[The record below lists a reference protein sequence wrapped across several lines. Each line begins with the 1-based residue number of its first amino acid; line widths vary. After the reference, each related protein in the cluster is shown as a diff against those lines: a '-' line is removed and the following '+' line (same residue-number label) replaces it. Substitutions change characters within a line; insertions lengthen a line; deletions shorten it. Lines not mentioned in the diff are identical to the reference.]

1 ATLSLQDKNPADAR
15 HADRNRRAALRNTR
29 LKPQFTILMKQ
40 TKLIS
45 VIFVVCAC
53 VVASSGNAA
62 TIPAG
67 TTITVSAV
75 SSFSSKTPPG
85 RTFEGKLAQDVSVN
99 GRVVLKTGSKAF
111 GKIASSRHN
120 PRRNEP
126 LTVELT
132 SISVNGRKCWVK
144 TDASQH
150 GHHSMTGRQ
159 ARHGFTAGT
168 LVITPGTLMQ
178 FQLLQPAT
186 L

>member
-1 ATLSLQDKNPADAR
+1 
-15 HADRNRRAALRNTR
+15 
-29 LKPQFTILMKQ
+29 MKLI
-40 TKLIS
+40 KSIS
-45 VIFVVCAC
+45 VIAVICAC
-53 VVASSGNAA
+53 VAALSANAA

-67 TTITVSAV
+67 TTITVSTV
-75 SSFSSKTPPG
+75 SSFSSKTPTG
-85 RTFEGKLAQDVSVN
+85 RSFEGKLAQDVSVN
-99 GRVVLKTGSKAF
+99 GRVVLKAGSQAF

-132 SISVNGRKCWVK
+132 SISANGRNVTVK
-144 TDASQH
+144 TNAFQP
-150 GHHSMTGRQ
+150 GHPATTGRQ

-178 FQLLQPAT
+178 FQLLQPVR